1 VDEVLSV
8 QIPILSFLTFCNI
21 QKGADCDSDM
31 YLPPI
36 PPNAVKI
43 TNRELYLQR
52 FLDYGMAPLPYHTLQ
67 DKIRAARKISAAE
80 SVCRKEARLTGL
92 KAKKKR
98 AEGLKIE

>member
-1 VDEVLSV
+1 
-8 QIPILSFLTFCNI
+8 
-21 QKGADCDSDM
+21 
-31 YLPPI
+31 
-36 PPNAVKI
+36 
-43 TNRELYLQR
+43 
-52 FLDYGMAPLPYHTLQ
+52 MAPLPYHTLQ